1 MTFAFDGSALVF
13 EGSRIAASMRT
24 FSQMRPVLAHPEK
37 ECGIDPDE
45 PAYYMYR
52 AAAKFKSLRY
62 DITRITPLDLCGERC
77 KTYGHAHPKS
87 QKGASWPEI
96 YEVLAGSAHFLL
108 QRVNELGVDDA
119 VLLSAKKGEC
129 LLIPPGYGH
138 VTINEG
144 KTELVLANIVSDRFE
159 ADYSTY
165 TNHRG
170 ACFYENTK
178 GEIVR
183 NKNYGIDFELRKDTA
198 VKFSSAFAAF
208 APFRKGNILAAA
220 KNWENISFLDKPEE
234 FY

>member
-1 MTFAFDGSALVF
+1 MTFGFDGSALLF
-13 EGSRIAASMRT
+13 DGKRIAPSVRT
-24 FSQMRPVLAHPEK
+24 FSQMRPVLANPEK
-37 ECGIDPDE
+37 ECRIDPDE

-52 AAAKFKSLRY
+52 AVETFKNLRY
-62 DITRITPLDLCGERC
+62 DITRITCLDLCGERC
-77 KTYGHAHPKS
+77 KTYGHAHPKN
-87 QKGASWPEI
+87 QKGTTWPEI
-96 YEVLAGSAHFLL
+96 YEVIQGNAHFLL

-138 VTINEG
+138 VTINAG
-144 KTELVLANIVSDRFE
+144 KTELVLANLVSDRFE
-159 ADYSTY
+159 ADYSAY
-165 TNHRG
+165 TNRRG

-183 NKNYGIDFELRKDTA
+183 NKNYGIDFELRKESA

-208 APFRKGNILAAA
+208 APFKKSSILSAA
-220 KNWENISFLDKPEE
+220 KKWENISFLDRPEE